1 MVIIY
6 GKDTCN
12 WCDRARELCE
22 QLHIEYTY
30 KSVDDRFD
38 GATYLAELKQL
49 SEEQSLTI
57 KTVPQIWWNKKYIGG
72 FDQFAAEV
80 ENNNIG
86 NFGQGAF

>member
-6 GKDTCN
+6 GKDTCA

-22 QLHIEYTY
+22 QHHLEYSY
-30 KSVDDRFD
+30 RSLDDRFE
-38 GATYLAELKQL
+38 GNAYLLELKQL
-49 SEEQSLTI
+49 AEQHALTI
-57 KTVPQIWWNKKYIGG
+57 KTVPQIWWYDKHVGG
-72 FDQFAAEV
+72 FDDLASAI